1 MKYFSKYI
9 SVNSTTKVGIATMA
23 NGGRTMM
30 NWTNVKVGDKHKL
43 FRLLVTVTAKLD
55 MLMVVGV
62 KGSTAIRYM
71 HWVGVLPKYIK
82 YLKAWEKLGR

>member
-1 MKYFSKYI
+1 
-9 SVNSTTKVGIATMA
+9 MA

-30 NWTNVKVGDKHKL
+30 KWTNVKVGDKHKL
-43 FRLLVTVTAKLD
+43 FRLLVTATAKLD

-71 HWVGVLPKYIK
+71 HWVGVLPKYTK
-82 YLKAWEKLGR
+82 HLKAWEKLGR